1 MQLHTAERSQ
11 KYIRTELK
19 KLIKNEQIKNGR
31 WSKEFNRKL
40 EAILN
45 PSTTRQSA
53 RLKSQSEDESES
65 ADDSEEEIE
74 PPSPKKSRV
83 TKTVDPSLAVVSQVK
98 QEPKFELDEHH
109 LYEDESVEPDANEEE
124 LVDEPKCEAF

>member
-1 MQLHTAERSQ
+1 M
-11 KYIRTELK
+11 
-19 KLIKNEQIKNGR
+19 KNGS

-53 RLKSQSEDESES
+53 RLKSQSEEESES
-65 ADDSEEEIE
+65 DDSEEEVEQPI
-74 PPSPKKSRV
+74 PKKSRV
-83 TKTVDPSLAVVSQVK
+83 TKTADPSLAVVSPVK

-109 LYEDESVEPDANEEE
+109 LYEDESVEPAVEE
-124 LVDEPKCEAF
+124 LDDEPKCEAF